1 MVCVY
6 ILFVCNVVDK
16 DIKIEEKKF
25 KIELVK
31 IEVELL
37 EVVRIVVKSERV
49 IEIYR
54 KTGLIKREN
63 FFFYGGILDLDV
75 RENGKKENIE

>member
-1 MVCVY
+1 MY
-6 ILFVCNVVDK
+6 IWFVCNVVDK

-25 KIELVK
+25 KIELVN
-31 IEVELL
+31 IEIKLL

-54 KTGLIKREN
+54 KAGLIK
-63 FFFYGGILDLDV
+63 
-75 RENGKKENIE
+75 

>member
-63 FFFYGGILDLDV
+63 FLFYDSILDLDV